1 LNSNRAFRKEKK
13 KIVLN
18 SEFSY
23 ILQTGIAQNPP
34 PPPLPA
40 KYFAR
45 INLPYPRRRLTEI
58 VKWDFMENSIQTEL
72 LLYLHLFSVLISSI
86 LFTKPSIGYS
96 FMYVFRPE
104 RIEWFIEV
112 QAFLMPYNSAPRP
125 PFPLS
130 ANCLSSRSQS
140 FCVLPDQLT
149 DWREGGGGGRGA
161 ESYDRKK
168 AWASINCSILS
179 DLDNV
184 FFLLL
189 RPIFRTLF
197 THQIIRSSTGLLFLH
212 ILMRKENK
220 LSL

>member
-1 LNSNRAFRKEKK
+1 MNFLKFCKQGLH
-13 KIVLN
+13 KI
-18 SEFSY
+18 S
-23 ILQTGIAQNPP
+23 PP
-34 PPPLPA
+34 PHSWQSMLQGLTFLTLD
-40 KYFAR
+40 KDYR
-45 INLPYPRRRLTEI
+45 TEI

-125 PFPLS
+125 HLPLS
-130 ANCLSSRSQS
+130 ENCLSSRSQS
-140 FCVLPDQLT
+140 SCVLPDQLT

-168 AWASINCSILS
+168 AWASINCSILF

-184 FFLLL
+184 FFATSAY
-189 RPIFRTLF
+189 F
-197 THQIIRSSTGLLFLH
+197 
-212 ILMRKENK
+212 
-220 LSL
+220 